1 MTGAA
6 ARGVE
11 ELYAASYVR
20 LVGVVAAIARDRHEA
35 EEVVQE
41 AFVRL
46 LRHWPKVSSYDD
58 PEAWVRGA
66 ALRLL
71 SNRRRKAVNAV
82 RAAVRLG
89 APVAEPPP
97 SSLPVDLARAVAA
110 LPRQQREA
118 VVLHRLGLGP
128 EEVAATLGIAVG
140 TAKSRLSRA
149 RAALAPLLMEEQND
163 RV

>member
-1 MTGAA
+1 MGMRGSA

-20 LVGVVAAIARDRHEA
+20 LVGVVAAIARDRDEA
-35 EEVVQE
+35 KEVVQE

-46 LRHWPKVSSYDD
+46 LRHWPKVLSYED

-71 SNRRRKAVNAV
+71 SNHRRKAVNAV
-82 RAAVRLG
+82 RAVVRLG
-89 APVAEPPP
+89 APAAEPPP

-118 VVLHRLGLGP
+118 VVLHRLDLGP

-140 TAKSRLSRA
+140 RRSRVCRGREPRSR
-149 RAALAPLLMEEQND
+149 RC
-163 RV
+163 

>member
-1 MTGAA
+1 MTRSPAG
-6 ARGVE
+6 GVE

-46 LRHWPKVSSYDD
+46 LRHWPKVSSYD

-89 APVAEPPP
+89 APAAEPPP

-149 RAALAPLLMEEQND
+149 RADARAAADGGTE
-163 RV
+163 

>member
-1 MTGAA
+1 MTASGA
-6 ARGVE
+6 RSVE

-20 LVGVVAAIARDRHEA
+20 LVGVVGAITRDHHEA
-35 EEVVQE
+35 EEAVQE

-46 LRHWPKVSSYDD
+46 LRHWPKVSGYED

-71 SNRRRKAVNAV
+71 SNRRRKAVNAL

-89 APVAEPPP
+89 PPP
-97 SSLPVDLARAVAA
+97 TEPGPSPLTVDLARGLAA

-118 VVLHRLGLGP
+118 IVLHRLGLGP
-128 EEVAATLGIAVG
+128 EQVAATLGIAVG

-149 RAALAPLLMEEQND
+149 RAALAPLLSEDLND